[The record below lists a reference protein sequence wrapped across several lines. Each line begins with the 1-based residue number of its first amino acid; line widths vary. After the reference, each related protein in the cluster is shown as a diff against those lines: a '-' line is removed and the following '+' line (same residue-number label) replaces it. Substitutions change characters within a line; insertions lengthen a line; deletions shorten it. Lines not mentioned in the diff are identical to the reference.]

1 MQAWRSPAPATRPR
15 VTGVTVARRSP
26 PPPYSTRLSQ
36 PPSKAAHAQAKA
48 SASSPYL
55 EDLTKSLVVT
65 PSRSATR
72 RKVVLVPAQRTKA
85 VVASPYEPK
94 PLSERDRRQLRA
106 QLQASL
112 AARHRALLWERE
124 AAAAAVG
131 LDLGTYETLAAM
143 QHRDITP
150 EDYDVLQRLDENS
163 QKKTLSQRALAE
175 RMPVLR
181 VEWAPD
187 DGADEAPP
195 PGSPPPPAA
204 CGGTALRIFE
214 EPTCAVCLEK
224 LAVGQFARQLP
235 CRHVFH
241 VECIDR
247 WLTENSNLCP
257 EDGLPVLGEEE
268 EGAGG
273 E

>member
-1 MQAWRSPAPATRPR
+1 MQAWRSPAPKTRPR

-36 PPSKAAHAQAKA
+36 PQSKAAQAKA

-72 RKVVLVPAQRTKA
+72 RKVVLVPAPRTKA

-112 AARHRALLWERE
+112 AARHRALLWER
-124 AAAAAVG
+124 AAAAEAMG

-273 E
+273 A